1 MLSNPEIL
9 GRLLLAALLGSAIGF
24 ERERLLWA
32 AGIRTHMLV
41 CVGACLI
48 MIVSAFGFMDILG
61 TDHVELD
68 PSRVAAQVVSGIGF
82 LGAGSIL
89 LRGSV
94 VRGLTTAA
102 SIWAVAGIGLAI
114 GGGLYFAGIAS
125 TAVILAILAGVK
137 PLEDAYRA
145 RNQSCNL
152 EIKAEHGQL
161 TPDLLKKTLHL
172 RNGQLKRF
180 LVQPSNKRGV
190 DQLTVALARVSS
202 KDVHGFVEKL
212 EGLAAV
218 RGVKTQR

>member
-1 MLSNPEIL
+1 
-9 GRLLLAALLGSAIGF
+9 
-24 ERERLLWA
+24 
-32 AGIRTHMLV
+32 
-41 CVGACLI
+41 
-48 MIVSAFGFMDILG
+48 MIVSAYGFMDIIG
-61 TDHVELD
+61 TENVVLD
-68 PSRVAAQVVSGIGF
+68 PSRVAAEVVSGIGF

-125 TAVILAILAGVK
+125 TAVILIILAGVK

-152 EIKAEHGQL
+152 EIKAEHGAV
-161 TPDLLKKTLHL
+161 TPDLLKKTLRI

-180 LVQPSNKRGV
+180 LVHPTGKRGV
-190 DQLTVALARVSS
+190 DELHVALARVSP
-202 KDVHGFVEKL
+202 KDIHGFVERL
-212 EGLAAV
+212 EALAAV
-218 RGVKTQR
+218 REVKTQR